1 MKSNTWEGSK
11 SMKRIVRKDRVS
23 FTLDKETVRAIKE
36 ISNYIGVKQSQLIN
50 FILSDFDRQ
59 ALADAARELKRVK
72 QMQRRV

>member
-1 MKSNTWEGSK
+1 
-11 SMKRIVRKDRVS
+11 MKRIVRKDRVS